1 MNRIQEDLSLALTEQ
16 IRTAIDERT
25 REVADQVIKDIS
37 SRIFNSQESD
47 EYYTEEEL
55 EELRIKDNTYI
66 IHCNHR
72 TGLFGGIL
80 KDYIIIGIYMKDLT
94 TQTQKFV
101 DINGNIHTIK
111 AENPP
116 HQNERLIKIDS
127 KTGGYK
133 FNKFTVDII
142 SKINNIHH
150 EGAFY
155 NHFNGRETY
164 KHRVDCN
171 LNSLLDLIVNSYA
184 KFYPHK
190 CVLTTMQDT
199 NIANERILKKIRK
212 ETVELEVK
220 KEQFY
225 KQKDELTLQL
235 EEAKKTIAKKE
246 EEFIEREKQI
256 RIRESLILDRE
267 IKVMENTLLY
277 KKIDDV
283 TQVLDGIKS
292 VTIKVNTLVT
302 NEIEGRS
309 MSSNVKK
316 HTMSAIKAELDEVVE
331 QLYKQ

>member
-55 EELRIKDNTYI
+55 EKLRIKDGTWKN
-66 IHCNHR
+66 HCR
-72 TGLFGGIL
+72 AESDLFSGVL
-80 KDYIIIGIYMKDLT
+80 KDCVIIGIYMIDV
-94 TQTQKFV
+94 QTNIQKFI
-101 DINGNIHTIK
+101 DINGTIHTVKLQYNGHNGYICTY
-111 AENPP
+111 
-116 HQNERLIKIDS
+116 IDA

-142 SKINNIHH
+142 LKINDLHH
-150 EGAFY
+150 EGVQY
-155 NHFNGRETY
+155 GCTSSGQYTKQRI
-164 KHRVDCN
+164 DCN
-171 LNSLLDLIVNSYA
+171 LNSLLDQIVNSYA

>member
-55 EELRIKDNTYI
+55 EKLRIKDGNWRN
-66 IHCNHR
+66 HCAINN
-72 TGLFGGIL
+72 GLFDGIL
-80 KDYIIIGIYMKDLT
+80 KDYIIIGIYMRDHT
-94 TQTQKFV
+94 TNTQKFV

-111 AENPP
+111 IENT
-116 HQNERLIKIDS
+116 HYQNSRLIKIAS
-127 KTGGYK
+127 KTNGYK

-142 SKINNIHH
+142 SKINDIHH

-155 NHFNGRETY
+155 NHFNGHQT
-164 KHRVDCN
+164 HQQRVDCN
-171 LNSLLDLIVNSYA
+171 LNSLLDQIVNSYA